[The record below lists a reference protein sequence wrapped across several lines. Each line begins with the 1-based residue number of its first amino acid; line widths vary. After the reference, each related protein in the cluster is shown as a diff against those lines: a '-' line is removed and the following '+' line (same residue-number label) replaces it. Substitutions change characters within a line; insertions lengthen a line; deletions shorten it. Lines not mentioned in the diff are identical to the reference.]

1 MATRPAP
8 APRAGLT
15 KQKAIW
21 FENMASSQVS
31 SWNIKQETQQQA
43 EVEQDGTAAPSRLQD
58 KKPPSVLPKTYKKIK
73 LVGQPL
79 PGMAH
84 SNSLPESF
92 GQNGKEAVTVQ
103 RNRGIEDDIQ
113 SLTVQCT
120 NQNLVE
126 SKFGAQEKPHTTSQV
141 LLTQQSLP
149 GNLQQFRRSK
159 AFSESSFST
168 LKQTFSQDHQDS
180 QGNVDFMEWWESAKT
195 WKGFESSGPEKFDAK
210 AFTQKAENL
219 KRALWVFDYLL
230 AERGANLQGHIIE
243 LQEVADGID
252 KVHKGV
258 KIAGITGGAAGA
270 LGVAAAVGG
279 VILAP
284 VTMGASLAVTVV
296 GVGVAAAGGVT
307 GASAAITNKVHTN
320 MDRKKVETIL
330 KEHSIQIEEIER
342 CVKFI
347 GTHIV
352 SLKKYDLSTL
362 KGVDW
367 NSLKMARMAHNFGD
381 SVGAIGE
388 VSKSSGMIEGLTL
401 GLDMYFS
408 KEDSKELKKGS
419 ETKFAKQI
427 RKVAKQMQ
435 ASLDELM
442 KFKTMVASEDM

>member
-1 MATRPAP
+1 MARRPLP

-15 KQKAIW
+15 KQNAVW
-21 FENMASSQVS
+21 SENM
-31 SWNIKQETQQQA
+31 ETWQQA
-43 EVEQDGTAAPSRLQD
+43 EVEQDETAVSPRFQD
-58 KKPPSVLPKTYKKIK
+58 KKPPPLLPKTYKIIK

-84 SNSLPESF
+84 ALTLPDSSERNDKEEFTAQSN
-92 GQNGKEAVTVQ
+92 N
-103 RNRGIEDDIQ
+103 GIEDDMQ
-113 SLTVQCT
+113 SMTVQCT

-126 SKFGAQEKPHTTSQV
+126 SKFGAQENVLTTR
-141 LLTQQSLP
+141 QQNFPGDLQGDRPRRYKAFNQRSLP
-149 GNLQQFRRSK
+149 SPP
-159 AFSESSFST
+159 
-168 LKQTFSQDHQDS
+168 QTFSQYHQDS
-180 QGNVDFMEWWESAKT
+180 QDNVDVMEWWQSAKT
-195 WKGFESSGPEKFDAK
+195 RKEFESSGPEKFDART
-210 AFTQKAENL
+210 FTQKTENL
-219 KRALWVFDYLL
+219 KRALWVYDYLL
-230 AERGANLQGHIIE
+230 AERGPNLQSHVIE
-243 LQEVADGID
+243 LQDVADSID

-284 VTMGASLAVTVV
+284 ITMGASLAVTAV

-307 GASAAITNKVHTN
+307 GASAAITNKVHTS

-330 KEHSIQIEEIER
+330 NDHSIQIEEIER

-352 SLKKYDLSTL
+352 NLKKYDLSTL
-362 KGVDW
+362 WGVDW
-367 NSLKMARMAHNFGD
+367 TSLRMARMAHRFGD
-381 SVGAIGE
+381 SVGTISA
-388 VSKSSGMIEGLTL
+388 VSRSSGMIEGLTL

-408 KEDSKELKKGS
+408 KEDSKQLKKGS

-442 KFKTMVASEDM
+442 NFKAMLVFEDI

>member
-1 MATRPAP
+1 M
-8 APRAGLT
+8 
-15 KQKAIW
+15 
-21 FENMASSQVS
+21 
-31 SWNIKQETQQQA
+31 
-43 EVEQDGTAAPSRLQD
+43 
-58 KKPPSVLPKTYKKIK
+58 
-73 LVGQPL
+73 
-79 PGMAH
+79 
-84 SNSLPESF
+84 
-92 GQNGKEAVTVQ
+92 
-103 RNRGIEDDIQ
+103 
-113 SLTVQCT
+113 
-120 NQNLVE
+120 
-126 SKFGAQEKPHTTSQV
+126 
-141 LLTQQSLP
+141 
-149 GNLQQFRRSK
+149 
-159 AFSESSFST
+159 
-168 LKQTFSQDHQDS
+168 
-180 QGNVDFMEWWESAKT
+180 
-195 WKGFESSGPEKFDAK
+195 
-210 AFTQKAENL
+210 
-219 KRALWVFDYLL
+219 FDYLL
-230 AERGANLQGHIIE
+230 AERGANLQGHVIE

-284 VTMGASLAVTVV
+284 VTMGASLAVTAV

-367 NSLKMARMAHNFGD
+367 NSLNMARMAHNFGD

-408 KEDSKELKKGS
+408 KEDSKQLKKGS